1 MLGCFITHTTRV
13 LKGKSRGFIPD
24 APNLTQRALGLC
36 AWWGLLEGEAE
47 FAAAAGSGALLA
59 DSKQALNQ

>member
-13 LKGKSRGFIPD
+13 LR
-24 APNLTQRALGLC
+24 ANLEDLFQMRQISPEGLC

-59 DSKQALNQ
+59 DSKQALN

>member
-1 MLGCFITHTTRV
+1 V

-24 APNLTQRALGLC
+24 APNLTRRALRLC